1 MPPSTALKSQLSEM
15 GKAMLV
21 AGLALLVAT
30 GVLLVSAERDLRKSN
45 AAVQRTN
52 SALLQLAE
60 IKSLVIGVDYSAR
73 GYALTGEKL
82 FLDHEYEKQRDLK
95 LGIAELSRL
104 ANSHRAGDIARLSHL
119 TDRHAAVYA
128 QFVKNGAGDT
138 KTMAALITNP
148 VERKKRYDALGSV
161 ETLHTALMGDLVAE
175 QALAERQQHY
185 TMILTF
191 VIVATAFLG
200 GILEVVMKTVLRRRR
215 FGSRAIGLS
224 S

>member
-1 MPPSTALKSQLSEM
+1 MAPSNALKSQLSEM

-95 LGIAELSRL
+95 LGLADLSRL
-104 ANSHRAGDIARLSHL
+104 ADVRHARDIARLSHL
-119 TDRHAAVYA
+119 IDRHAAVYA
-128 QFVKNGAGDT
+128 QFVKYGARDT
-138 KTMAALITNP
+138 KAMAALITNP
-148 VERKKRYDALGSV
+148 AERRKRYDALSSV
-161 ETLHTALMGDLVAE
+161 EMLHGALMGDLVAE
-175 QALAERQQHY
+175 QAQAEKQQHY

-200 GILEVVMKTVLRRRR
+200 GVLEVVMKTVLRRRR
-215 FGSRAIGLS
+215 FGSRSSGLAR
-224 S
+224 